1 MESAGSLSSRWDL
14 AAGHVLVTRQCWGCW
29 WCRALG
35 ELSAMELEFCI
46 ICLLMDSCLESLAVE
61 PPVYLLGAGQCK
73 NTAGLDS
80 GEHM

>member
-1 MESAGSLSSRWDL
+1 
-14 AAGHVLVTRQCWGCW
+14 
-29 WCRALG
+29 
-35 ELSAMELEFCI
+35 MELEFCI

-61 PPVYLLGAGQCK
+61 PPVCLLGAGQCK